1 MICILISNISAGFS
15 QKRGEFPIMEIFLGR
30 TAPARRRPGR
40 THSMKTLGATLI
52 ALVILAVMFWG
63 FFYYSVHLAKES
75 ASAPVTATTA
85 DSSAI
90 NSSAKALPTE
100 TITST
105 PSVNFRG
112 PTGAPHIIGPSGPP
126 PNY

>member
-1 MICILISNISAGFS
+1 
-15 QKRGEFPIMEIFLGR
+15 
-30 TAPARRRPGR
+30 
-40 THSMKTLGATLI
+40 MKILGATLI

-75 ASAPVTATTA
+75 ANTPATTATA
-85 DSSAI
+85 DSSAV
-90 NSSAKALPTE
+90 NSSAKALPTA

-105 PSVNFRG
+105 PSMNFQG

>member
-1 MICILISNISAGFS
+1 
-15 QKRGEFPIMEIFLGR
+15 
-30 TAPARRRPGR
+30 
-40 THSMKTLGATLI
+40 MKILGATLI

-75 ASAPVTATTA
+75 AATPGATATA
-85 DSSAI
+85 DSSAA
-90 NSSAKALPTE
+90 NPSVPTLPTE
-100 TITST
+100 TLTST